1 MRYINLLLTLTLCI
15 SSAGK
20 KGKGN
25 PYAITESRVP
35 ELIPVLGS
43 RRARDASRKRS
54 DWLRR
59 SRTLDITND
68 VSCAVT

>member
-1 MRYINLLLTLTLCI
+1 MRYINLLLTLTLCM
-15 SSAGK
+15 SSASK
-20 KGKGN
+20 NGKGN

-54 DWLRR
+54 DWL
-59 SRTLDITND
+59 LQKQD
-68 VSCAVT
+68 VGQHQ